1 MSLDFLAQN
10 SDQIRDFFVFL
21 IILFGLAALV
31 LFVKGYRRTQT
42 YRLGLGAIE
51 SWERDNPDFNIE
63 EETDQSPEDVIK
75 EAKHPL
81 AVRWLERFIALYR
94 QNKAPDV
101 EGLIGSIEHELTRH
115 DEAFRSLTSSLI
127 LLGLLGTF
135 VGLII
140 VVIPIPGIIQ
150 GAQTSPTLS
159 QEVKIEDVF
168 STILEGLGQSVKGMP
183 LAFITS
189 IIGLFATL
197 ILNGLYSLLLL
208 RTRNTLLANIEECF
222 NAKIAPR
229 FAIIPPQLRLSRV
242 FTRTVNDLYDKYFTT
257 LSDYLDKKLK
267 EIVDVYDNYFLVFSG
282 HLDKRLKEIVDSNA
296 RLATLVEESGT
307 KLKESSEASLK
318 SAEIFEQHKE
328 TVAAGANE
336 IMRAAKE
343 FSQHIKNFERLSD
356 PLNALKDSVDTML
369 EENKRLMARQF
380 QSFDERMDKQSKLFE
395 ARMETLGDGLAETL
409 ETIRGLNDTDYRP
422 NFVNIQNLLT
432 AVRES
437 QDAFLEFQKKTLN
450 EQGEAFEKAKQP
462 LQDELERLRQDL
474 QRLGKEQGEA
484 FEQAK
489 KPLQD
494 ESERLRQELQGL
506 NKEIVLLQNQ
516 LGQVLG
522 AINQGFKKTDE
533 DLQVLKAI
541 DQVIPQL
548 EDMHA
553 TAQAIEKQLDGM
565 AKSPQGIAG
574 RSRRKWN
581 WNSIRRL
588 FKKKSKE

>member
-10 SDQIRDFFVFL
+10 SDQIRDFFIVL
-21 IILFGLAALV
+21 IILFGLVALV
-31 LFVKGYRRTQT
+31 LFVQGYRETRR
-42 YRLGLGAIE
+42 YRSGLSAME
-51 SWERDNPDFNIE
+51 RWEKSNSNFNLE
-63 EETDQSPEDVIK
+63 EETEQSPEDVIK
-75 EAKHPL
+75 EAQHPL
-81 AVRWLERFIALYR
+81 AVRWLEHFRALHR

-101 EGLIGSIEHELTRH
+101 DGLIGSIEHELARH

-150 GAQTSPTLS
+150 GAQISPTLS

-168 STILEGLGQSVKGMP
+168 STILEGLGQSVRGMP

-189 IIGLFATL
+189 IIGLFSTL

-208 RTRNTLLANIEECF
+208 RTRNTVLANIEECF
-222 NAKIAPR
+222 NMKIAPR
-229 FAIIPPQLRLSRV
+229 FAVIPPQLRLSRV

-257 LSDYLDKKLK
+257 LSDYLDKRLK
-267 EIVDVYDNYFLVFSG
+267 EIVDIYENYFLVFSG

-296 RLATLVEESGT
+296 HLATLVEEGGT

-318 SAEIFEQHKE
+318 SAEIFAQHKD
-328 TVAAGANE
+328 TIATGAQE
-336 IMRAAKE
+336 IMRAAIE
-343 FSQHIKNFERLSD
+343 FSRHIENFERLSE

-369 EENKRLMARQF
+369 KENESLMARQF
-380 QSFDERMDKQSKLFE
+380 QAFDERMDKQSKLFE

-409 ETIRGLNDTDYRP
+409 DTIRGLNDTDYRP
-422 NFVNIQNLLT
+422 NFVNIQNLLI

-450 EQGEAFEKAKQP
+450 EQGEAFERANQP
-462 LQDELERLRQDL
+462 VQDGLEGLRQDL

-484 FEQAK
+484 FERANQ
-489 KPLQD
+489 PVQD
-494 ESERLRQELQGL
+494 GLERLRQDLQGL
-506 NKEIVLLQNQ
+506 SKEIASLQNQ
-516 LGQVLG
+516 LGQVVG

-565 AKSPQGIAG
+565 AKSPQVITVPP
-574 RSRRKWN
+574 RRNRGW
-581 WNSIRRL
+581 IRRL
-588 FKKKSKE
+588 FKKNSKG

>member
-1 MSLDFLAQN
+1 MNLDFLSQN
-10 SDQIRDFFVFL
+10 SDLIRDVFIVF
-21 IILFGLAALV
+21 IILVGLTALV

-42 YRLGLGAIE
+42 YRLGLSAMDR
-51 SWERDNPDFNIE
+51 WADLNPDFNIE

-81 AVRWLERFIALYR
+81 AVRWLERFTALHR

-101 EGLIGSIEHELTRH
+101 DGLIGSIEHELARH

-150 GAQTSPTLS
+150 GAQISPTLS

-208 RTRNTLLANIEECF
+208 RIRNTLLANIEECF
-222 NAKIAPR
+222 NVKIAPK
-229 FAIIPPQLRLSRV
+229 FAVIPPQLRLSRV
-242 FTRTVNDLYDKYFTT
+242 FTRTVNDLYDKYFTA
-257 LSDYLDKKLK
+257 LSEYLDKRLK
-267 EIVDVYDNYFLVFSG
+267 EIVDTYDNYFRIFSG

-318 SAEIFEQHKE
+318 SAEIFEQHRN

-336 IMRAAKE
+336 IMRAAIE
-343 FSQHIKNFERLSD
+343 FSRHIENFERLSE
-356 PLNALKDSVDTML
+356 PLNALKGSVDTML
-369 EENKRLMARQF
+369 EENERLMVRQF
-380 QSFDERMDKQSKLFE
+380 QAFDERMDRQSTLFE

-409 ETIRGLNDTDYRP
+409 ETIKGFNDTDYRP
-422 NFVNIQNLLT
+422 NFVNIQNLLI

-450 EQGEAFEKAKQP
+450 EQGEAFERANQP
-462 LQDELERLRQDL
+462 VQDSLEGLRQDL

-484 FEQAK
+484 FERAK
-489 KPLQD
+489 RPLQD
-494 ESERLRQELQGL
+494 ELERFRQDLQGL
-506 NKEIVLLQNQ
+506 NKEIAPLQNQ
-516 LGQVLG
+516 LDQMVG

-565 AKSPQGIAG
+565 AKSPQVITV
-574 RSRRKWN
+574 RPQRN
-581 WNSIRRL
+581 WGWIRRL
-588 FKKKSKE
+588 FKRNSKE